1 MSEKVVLE
9 VQGLRIAVQG
19 KEVVRGVDLV
29 LHAGEKIALMGPNG
43 SGKSTLVTTLMG
55 NPAYEVTGGKIL
67 LHGEDV
73 TTLPTDERARR
84 GMFLAFQYPVAIPGV
99 SVANAIRAAAN
110 ARRGSEVPIKDFRK
124 DLLAAMQMLDVEQKF
139 AGRALNEGFSGGEKK
154 RIEVL
159 QMAML
164 RPTVALL
171 DETDSGLDIDALRTV
186 AKGINEVSGPETGV
200 LLVTHYQRLLNYV
213 TPDHVHVL
221 MEGRIVESGGPE
233 LVGKLEELGYD
244 WIARAQEDEQA
255 QAQEA

>member
-1 MSEKVVLE
+1 MSETVVLE
-9 VQGLRIAVQG
+9 AQGLRIAVKG
-19 KEVVRGVDLV
+19 KEVVRGVDLI
-29 LHAGEKIALMGPNG
+29 LRAGEKIALMGPNG

-55 NPAYEVTGGKIL
+55 NPAYEVIAGRIL
-67 LHGEDV
+67 LHGEDI
-73 TTLPTDERARR
+73 THLPTDERARR

-99 SVANAIRAAAN
+99 SVANTIRAAVN
-110 ARRGSEVPIKDFRK
+110 ARRGGDVPMKEFRK
-124 DLLAAMQMLDVEQKF
+124 DLLSAMEMLEVEQKF

-154 RIEVL
+154 RVEIL

-164 RPTVALL
+164 HPTVALL

-186 AKGINEVSGPETGV
+186 ANGINKVSGPETGV

-233 LVGKLEELGYD
+233 LVDKLEELGYD
-244 WIARAQEDEQA
+244 WISRNQEQG
-255 QAQEA
+255 QEA